1 MVHSIHNMTLSGGV
15 SVATAA
21 AVDNSDC
28 SHPTAHENFQALGIC
43 KVVFSE
49 ESPIDEQILI

>member
-15 SVATAA
+15 SVAA

-28 SHPTAHENFQALGIC
+28 SQPTAHENFQALGIC

-49 ESPIDEQILI
+49 ESPTDEQILI